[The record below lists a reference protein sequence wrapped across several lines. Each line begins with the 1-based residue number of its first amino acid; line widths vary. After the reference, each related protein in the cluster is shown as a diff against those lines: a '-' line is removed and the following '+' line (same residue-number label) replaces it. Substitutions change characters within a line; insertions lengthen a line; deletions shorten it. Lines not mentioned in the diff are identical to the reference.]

1 MGERGR
7 AFGMPVDQFTD
18 EAYKGLSEGM
28 DQIVIGA
35 IGPADT
41 FKEIVDKRREAF
53 ENLAKLMRL
62 PH

>member
-18 EAYKGLSEGM
+18 EAYKGLCEGK

-35 IGPADT
+35 VGPADA
-41 FKEIVDKRREAF
+41 FNEIIDKRREAF
-53 ENLAKLMRL
+53 ENLAKLMRSSD
-62 PH
+62 

>member
-7 AFGMPVDQFTD
+7 TFSMPVDQFTD
-18 EAYKGLSEGM
+18 EAHKGLLEGK

-35 IGPADT
+35 LVPADT
-41 FKEIVDKRREAF
+41 FNEIVDKRREAF
-53 ENLAKLMRL
+53 ENLAKLTRS